1 MTNLKNKSRKL
12 KRSLKIKRRLRGGD
26 CKGVVRNNDPT
37 FWPINS
43 GCVADSGTIVRLQVG
58 TIIDRFG
65 DADGRTFSPVA
76 GVPHAY
82 EARAMPFMKMGDFR
96 TQSNCNNEYIDY
108 AQQNY
113 RQYKVI
119 RPFVVYRCVVNDFQY
134 NNDPE
139 QSYEGG
145 AIQYTLTANSIPN
158 AEKSKIPGFRNTDAP
173 NVADMLHLEY
183 LERVVPD
190 RIPQF
195 RIPFAVPYPN
205 QGPNPNPNPNANPIP
220 IPYPNANP
228 IAIPYHNP
236 GPVAVPYHNPGPI
249 PIPYHNP
256 GPIPIPYPNPNP
268 NANPN
273 PNPNANPNPN
283 PNANPPNP
291 NANPPNPN
299 ANPNANPNPNPPNPN
314 PPNPNP
320 NENLFNHYNNPYTMA
335 SMWGGGKRRRS
346 VKRKRNNKRFT

>member
-37 FWPINS
+37 FWPINR
-43 GCVADSGTIVRLQVG
+43 GCVANSGTIVTLQVG

-65 DADGRTFSPVA
+65 DATGKTFSPVNA
-76 GVPHAY
+76 GVPYTY

-96 TQSNCNNEYIDY
+96 TQSNCNNEYNDY

-113 RQYKVI
+113 NQYEVTRQ
-119 RPFVVYRCVVNDFQY
+119 FDVYRCVVNDFQY

-158 AEKSKIPGFRNTDAP
+158 AEKSTIRGFRDTDAP
-173 NVADMLHLEY
+173 NVDDMLHLEY
-183 LERVVPD
+183 LKIVVPD

-195 RIPFAVPYPN
+195 RNPIAVPYQNPGAIAVPYQNPGPIAVPYPD
-205 QGPNPNPNPNANPIP
+205 
-220 IPYPNANP
+220 
-228 IAIPYHNP
+228 
-236 GPVAVPYHNPGPI
+236 
-249 PIPYHNP
+249 
-256 GPIPIPYPNPNP
+256 
-268 NANPN
+268 ANPN
-273 PNPNANPNPN
+273 PNPNAD
-283 PNANPPNP
+283 
-291 NANPPNPN
+291 
-299 ANPNANPNPNPPNPN
+299 
-314 PPNPNP
+314 P
-320 NENLFNHYNNPYTMA
+320 NENLFNNYNNPYIMA